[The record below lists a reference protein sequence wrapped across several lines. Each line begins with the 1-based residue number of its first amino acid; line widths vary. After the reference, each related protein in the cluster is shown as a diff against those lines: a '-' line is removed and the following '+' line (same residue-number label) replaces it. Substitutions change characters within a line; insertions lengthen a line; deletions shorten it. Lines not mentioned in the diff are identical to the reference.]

1 MKDESL
7 ESMKQSA
14 GAEQRGVQLRGNWLL
29 FARLSWVLVAFFSLS
44 YFLFS
49 LYVTIFLDP
58 LDQGSAGITPARY
71 PLPGKGLVLHTA
83 RPVHKDRPSLA
94 AFLGQ
99 STIGGTCFE
108 HPL

>member
-1 MKDESL
+1 MLNGSTI
-7 ESMKQSA
+7 
-14 GAEQRGVQLRGNWLL
+14 GGNCLGSRRE
-29 FARLSWVLVAFFSLS
+29 AHRNGLV
-44 YFLFS
+44 S

-71 PLPGKGLVLHTA
+71 PLPGKGLCLHTA
-83 RPVHKDRPSLA
+83 RPVNKDRPSLA

-108 HPL
+108 HPLYKDPISPGVALEKEV

>member
-1 MKDESL
+1 MCEID
-7 ESMKQSA
+7 
-14 GAEQRGVQLRGNWLL
+14 LL
-29 FARLSWVLVAFFSLS
+29 
-44 YFLFS
+44 S
-49 LYVTIFLDP
+49 LYVNIFLDP

-83 RPVHKDRPSLA
+83 RPVNKDRPSLA

-108 HPL
+108 HPLYKDPISPGVSLEKEVQGCGTLDWTGQIPIMT